1 MASVSSLSPEL
12 LAELARQIA
21 DFGIA
26 GTGSFAEDGIFP
38 TAIPDPLLPLVG
50 KPLPSQPLAV
60 VVDVYGTLLAS
71 FAGEP
76 GPAAEWVLGGDSATF
91 PHDMAARLQS
101 IVEADH
107 AQARAR
113 GIPWPEV
120 DGPSVFARAL
130 GFDLENGARACV
142 AWECSVNKCRAMP
155 GAADFLAACR
165 DRAAPLGIVSNAQ
178 FYTPMFV
185 EAAFG
190 APLGTELGVSP
201 PVGTEL
207 GASELGASS
216 GTELESGLGFEDE
229 LVLWSFRTGRA
240 KPDRWMFD
248 ELAARL
254 ERRGI
259 PRGRILYIG
268 NDALNDCATAGEAG
282 LMTALFA
289 GDSRSF
295 KPRLDEPRV
304 AAWPPTTVAV
314 SWADLRRIVCT

>member
-1 MASVSSLSPEL
+1 MASASSLSPEL
-12 LAELARQIA
+12 LAELSRQIA
-21 DFGIA
+21 GFGIVGA
-26 GTGSFAEDGIFP
+26 GSLAEDGIFP
-38 TAIPDPLLPLVG
+38 ATIPEPLLPLVG
-50 KPLPSQPLAV
+50 KSLPLQPLAV
-60 VVDVYGTLLAS
+60 AVDVYGTLLAS

-76 GPAAEWVLGGDSATF
+76 GPAAEWVDGGDSGAF
-91 PHDMAARLQS
+91 PHDMAERLRK
-101 IVEADH
+101 IVDDDH
-107 AQARAR
+107 AAARKQ

-130 GFDLENGARACV
+130 GFDIENGARACV

-155 GAADFLAACR
+155 GAADFLSACR

-178 FYTPMFV
+178 FYTPMFI

-190 APLGTELGVSP
+190 APLGTAPL
-201 PVGTEL
+201 GTEP
-207 GASELGASS
+207 GASQPA

-229 LVLWSFRTGRA
+229 LAMWSFRTGRA

-295 KPRLDEPRV
+295 KPRLEDPRV
-304 AAWPPTTVAV
+304 SAWPPMTIAV
-314 SWADLRRIVCT
+314 SWADLRRFVCT

>member
-1 MASVSSLSPEL
+1 MASASSLSPEL

-21 DFGIA
+21 GFGIVGSDSLA
-26 GTGSFAEDGIFP
+26 GNSILPAS
-38 TAIPDPLLPLVG
+38 IPGQFLPLVG
-50 KPLPSQPLAV
+50 KALPADPLAV
-60 VVDVYGTLLAS
+60 AVDVYGTLLSS

-76 GPAAEWVLGGDSATF
+76 GPAAEWVSSDDSGAF
-91 PHDMAARLQS
+91 PHDMAARLHR
-101 IVEADH
+101 IVATDH
-107 AQARAR
+107 AEARAK

-130 GFDLENGARACV
+130 GLDLENGARACV

-155 GAADFLAACR
+155 GAAEFLAACR
-165 DRAAPLGIVSNAQ
+165 DRAMPLGIVSNAQ
-178 FYTPMFV
+178 FYTPLFM

-190 APLGTELGVSP
+190 ATLVPREALGTLGTELDP
-201 PVGTEL
+201 
-207 GASELGASS
+207 
-216 GTELESGLGFEDE
+216 GLGFDGE
-229 LVLWSFRTGRA
+229 LAMWSFKTGRA

-248 ELAARL
+248 ELASRL

-259 PRGRILYIG
+259 RRDRILYVG

-295 KPRLDEPRV
+295 KPRLEDPRV
-304 AAWPPTTVAV
+304 AEWPPGTVAV
-314 SWADLRRIVCT
+314 SWADLRRIVCI

>member
-38 TAIPDPLLPLVG
+38 AAIPDPLLPLVG

-91 PHDMAARLQS
+91 PHDMAAQLQA

-107 AQARAR
+107 TQARAR

-190 APLGTELGVSP
+190 APLGTEL
-201 PVGTEL
+201 
-207 GASELGASS
+207 
-216 GTELESGLGFEDE
+216 ESGLGFEDE

-248 ELAARL
+248 KLAGAL

-259 PRGRILYIG
+259 PRGKILYIG
-268 NDALNDCATAGEAG
+268 NDALNDCAAAGEAG
-282 LMTALFA
+282 YMTALFA